1 MRALTPFDVLSLW
14 DEGAQ
19 RHPLDRSAL
28 LCARARS
35 DLPAEAI
42 VDLPLGEVT
51 RSVLRLREATFG
63 ARIDS
68 HVDCPFCGA
77 RLAVSVMTSD
87 VLPDGVTADELPME
101 GATAGEGSRGGPAD
115 DPAADLRAAG
125 APDGERTRGLRPP
138 TLRDLAAV
146 ADVADAQEGARR
158 LLQRCMT
165 ASAPASLL
173 DADLAE
179 IEAVF
184 DALDPSADLGLQ
196 VTCTECGKPVLATLD
211 ASIVLWDEIE
221 AQGRTLLRMVHVLA
235 VAYGW
240 TENEILS
247 LGPARRAAYMAMVSP

>member
-1 MRALTPFDVLSLW
+1 MRALTPHDVLALW

-87 VLPDGVTADELPME
+87 VLPAQDVTAATE
-101 GATAGEGSRGGPAD
+101 GAEGGAAD
-115 DPAADLRAAG
+115 DPGSDPGAAMARDVA
-125 APDGERTRGLRPP
+125 RTHGLRPP

-146 ADVADAQEGARR
+146 ADVADAEEGARR
-158 LLQRCMT
+158 LLQRCMA

-173 DADLAE
+173 DKDLAE

-196 VTCTECGKPVLATLD
+196 VDCTDCGKPVLATLD
-211 ASIVLWDEIE
+211 AGVVLWDEIE
-221 AQGRTLLRMVHVLA
+221 AQGRMLLRMVHVLA

-240 TENEILS
+240 TESEILA
-247 LGPARRAAYMAMVSP
+247 LGPARRAAYLAMVSP

>member
-87 VLPDGVTADELPME
+87 VLPDGVTAD
-101 GATAGEGSRGGPAD
+101 GGSRSGPAD
-115 DPAADLRAAG
+115 DPAADLRADG
-125 APDGERTRGLRPP
+125 APDGARTRGLRPP

>member
-1 MRALTPFDVLSLW
+1 MRALTPHDVLALW
-14 DEGAQ
+14 DEGAH

-35 DLPAEAI
+35 DLPADTI

-63 ARIDS
+63 GRIDS

-77 RLAVSVMTSD
+77 RLAVSVMTSE
-87 VLPDGVTADELPME
+87 VLPGD
-101 GATAGEGSRGGPAD
+101 
-115 DPAADLRAAG
+115 AAAQVVDAAH
-125 APDGERTRGLRPP
+125 GLRPP

-146 ADVADAQEGARR
+146 ADVPDAEDGARR

-179 IEAVF
+179 IEALF
-184 DALDPSADLGLQ
+184 EALDPNADVGLQ
-196 VTCTECGKPVLATLD
+196 VICTECGKPVLATLD
-211 ASIVLWDEIE
+211 ATVVLWDEIE
-221 AQGRTLLRMVHVLA
+221 AQGKALLRMVHVLA

-240 TENEILS
+240 TESETLALS
-247 LGPARRAAYMAMVSP
+247 PVRRAAYMAMVSP

>member
-1 MRALTPFDVLSLW
+1 MRALTPFDVLALW

-35 DLPAEAI
+35 DLPADAI

-87 VLPDGVTADELPME
+87 VLPEGVTAE
-101 GATAGEGSRGGPAD
+101 GAGEGAAAD
-115 DPAADLRAAG
+115 DSTGGRGSATAAVPSARDVERAQ
-125 APDGERTRGLRPP
+125 GLRPP

-146 ADVADAQEGARR
+146 ADVADAEDGARR

-165 ASAPASLL
+165 ASAPAYLL

-196 VTCTECGKPVLATLD
+196 VTCTECGREVLATLD
-211 ASIVLWDEIE
+211 AGVVLWDEIE
-221 AQGRTLLRMVHVLA
+221 AQGRMLLRMVHVLA
-235 VAYGW
+235 LAYGW
-240 TENEILS
+240 TESEILS

>member
-1 MRALTPFDVLSLW
+1 MRALTPHDVLALW

-28 LCARARS
+28 LCAQARS

-77 RLAVSVMTSD
+77 RLAVSVMTSE
-87 VLPDGVTADELPME
+87 VLPAE
-101 GATAGEGSRGGPAD
+101 GATS
-115 DPAADLRAAG
+115 DLV
-125 APDGERTRGLRPP
+125 RTDGLRPP

-146 ADVADAQEGARR
+146 ADVVDPEEGARR

-165 ASAPASLL
+165 ASTSATLL
-173 DADLAE
+173 EADLDE
-179 IEAVF
+179 IEALF
-184 DALDPSADLGLQ
+184 DALDPSADLELQ
-196 VTCTECGKPVLATLD
+196 VTCTECGKSVLATLD
-211 ASIVLWDEIE
+211 ASVVLWDEIE
-221 AQGRTLLRMVHVLA
+221 AQGKMLLRMVHVLA

-240 TENEILS
+240 TESEILD